1 MYLNNFHYN
10 YNNKKLFLPMN
21 QSRPSY
27 LSDFIHVVQS
37 LNSCHSETTNFNRIS
52 NTGRINQ
59 VHYHTCPSSIY
70 LWTESPDN
78 GPAINETTK
87 FPPKATKSVCSL
99 THTYSA
105 LSQCPSSL
113 SLSLFIPSL
122 MCIHNSTQRPS
133 HFTKVFYKNN
143 NSSIPKVHSR
153 KLQNTPFNWLF
164 S

>member
-1 MYLNNFHYN
+1 MKFRSLDYQQSECEIALIMRNMYLNNFHYN

-113 SLSLFIPSL
+113 SLSLYSL
-122 MCIHNSTQRPS
+122 SCVHTQL
-133 HFTKVFYKNN
+133 HTTAVTLYQ
-143 NSSIPKVHSR
+143 SI
-153 KLQNTPFNWLF
+153 L
-164 S
+164 